1 MSFLNSIGSSK
12 RKRGR
17 KTVLCGPGGVGKTT
31 AASKWPKPVL
41 LATED
46 GASDL
51 EIPAFFGGRPAK
63 DYHELMGPI
72 MEMGNNQSQLDFET
86 LIIDSAD
93 WAELIFQQHVAS
105 LKNVESLADIENDFG
120 KSEGKADSLFM
131 SMLASLDHLREAKGI
146 HVVMTCHSG
155 VFRFQDPQGSS
166 YDIVGPKLHTTSKG
180 GGAGPALYEWADEL
194 FFIKQPVH
202 RIEQNEGF
210 SKKNN
215 RKIAIAD
222 GEPMVF
228 TRPEPALRAKCRLPN
243 VPPTF
248 SRDEITNY
256 IAMIDGNIAGDIVNG
271 SSKPT
276 AA

>member
-1 MSFLNSIGSSK
+1 MSFLSSIGSSK

-17 KTVLCGPGGVGKTT
+17 KTVLCGTGGVGKTT

-51 EIPAFFGGRPAK
+51 AIPAFFGGRPAK
-63 DYHELMGPI
+63 DYNELMGPI
-72 MEMGNNQSQLDFET
+72 MEMGNDQSELDFQT

-93 WAELIFQQHVAS
+93 WAELIFQDHIAGQS
-105 LKNVESLADIENDFG
+105 NVDSVADIDFG
-120 KSEGKADSLFM
+120 KGHNQADHLFD
-131 SMLASLDHLREAKGI
+131 SMLRSLDHLREKGMHI
-146 HVVMTCHSG
+146 VMTCHAGAFKFEDPSG
-155 VFRFQDPQGSS
+155 ASFDV
-166 YDIVGPKLHTTSKG
+166 IGPKLHTNKKG
-180 GGAGPALYEWADEL
+180 EGAGAILFEWADEF
-194 FFIKQPVH
+194 FFIRQPIH
-202 RIEQNEGF
+202 RIEQKEGF
-210 SKKNN
+210 GNK
-215 RKIAIAD
+215 RVIPVAD
-222 GEPMVF
+222 GDPMVF

-256 IAMIDGNIAGDIVNG
+256 IAMIDGNISGDIVDG
-271 SSKPT
+271 SSKMT